1 MDTSQITVENV
12 AAVIGVGIVSA
23 WLAARKYLAQLKA
36 PPPSVSS
43 DVIVA
48 GAALADMGPI
58 RDLVETQKGLVA
70 QQKRIA
76 DSLDL
81 IYAILHARQLADAAA
96 DEDELRDRIRDLER
110 SLADAG
116 RVPDPRRR
124 R

>member
-36 PPPSVSS
+36 PPAPVSS

-48 GAALADMGPI
+48 GAAFADMGPI
-58 RDLVETQKGLVA
+58 RDLAA

-76 DSLDL
+76 DALDG
-81 IYAILHARQLADAAA
+81 IHAIMHARQLADAAA
-96 DEDELRDRIRDLER
+96 DEDELRDRIRDFER
-110 SLADAG
+110 SLADAE
-116 RVPDPRRR
+116 RAPDPQRRR
-124 R
+124 

>member
-1 MDTSQITVENV
+1 MDTSQITIENV

-36 PPPSVSS
+36 PAPPAAT

-48 GAALADMGPI
+48 GAALADMGPM
-58 RDLVETQKGLVA
+58 RELVS

-76 DSLDL
+76 DALDR
-81 IYAILHARQLADAAA
+81 IHTIMHARQQAEAAA
-96 DEDELRDRIRDLER
+96 EEDELRDRIRDLER
-110 SLADAG
+110 SLEDAE
-116 RVPDPRRR
+116 RHPSQRRR

>member
-1 MDTSQITVENV
+1 MDASQITVENV
-12 AAVIGVGIVSA
+12 AAVVGVGIVSA

-36 PPPSVSS
+36 PPQPVSS

-48 GAALADMGPI
+48 GAAFADMNPI
-58 RDLVETQKGLVA
+58 RDLVA

-76 DSLDL
+76 DSLDG
-81 IYAILHARQLADAAA
+81 IHAIMHARQLADAAA

-116 RVPDPRRR
+116 RAPDPRRR

>member
-1 MDTSQITVENV
+1 MDASQITVENV
-12 AAVIGVGIVSA
+12 AAVVGVGIVSA

-36 PPPSVSS
+36 PAQPVAS

-48 GAALADMGPI
+48 GAAFADMNPI
-58 RDLVETQKGLVA
+58 RDIGTALTSLVV
-70 QQKRIA
+70 QQKRTA
-76 DSLDL
+76 DALDQ
-81 IYAILHARQLADAAA
+81 IHTIMHARQLAEAAA

-116 RVPDPRRR
+116 RTPDPRRR

>member
-1 MDTSQITVENV
+1 MDASQITVENV

-36 PPPSVSS
+36 PTPTAAA

-48 GAALADMGPI
+48 GAALADMGPM
-58 RDLVETQKGLVA
+58 RDLVA

-76 DSLDL
+76 DALDG
-81 IYAILHARQLADAAA
+81 IQAIMQARQQAEEAAH
-96 DEDELRDRIRDLER
+96 EDELRDRIRDLEH
-110 SLADAG
+110 SLRLANE
-116 RVPDPRRR
+116 PHEPRRR